1 MSLIDKFSMNL
12 LNNDKK
18 KSEENKN
25 NILNV
30 KYINRTGFANIINDL
45 CDMGYNKE
53 SLSCLLENYKFNSVE
68 EAINLISY
76 NRIKKC
82 YNHKFCKSKKK
93 KHMWNI

>member
-45 CDMGYNKE
+45 RNQRSD
-53 SLSCLLENYKFNSVE
+53 SFLLLTL
-68 EAINLISY
+68 NLVLLFSEL
-76 NRIKKC
+76 
-82 YNHKFCKSKKK
+82 
-93 KHMWNI
+93 